1 MKRTITVRLS
11 EDMVERLEAAAE
23 RRGASKAA
31 LMEAALQRFLA
42 TESDTVDDATL
53 LRRMSG
59 QLEQL
64 DRDLRIVNETVAL
77 HARYYLSITPPLPQA
92 HQRTACALGR
102 ERFEALAMQ
111 IGRRLH
117 LGTSLMRETMD
128 QLTATKRGPFASD
141 VEEGAPRPGA
151 ELYHDASAPTV
162 LNRELES
169 PAGVQEG
176 ASSDGFRGEARNP
189 NR

>member
-42 TESDTVDDATL
+42 TESDTADDATL

-59 QLEQL
+59 QLGQL
-64 DRDLRIVNETVAL
+64 DRDLHIVSETVAL
-77 HARYYLSITPPLPQA
+77 HARYHLSNTPPLPQA

-102 ERFEALAMQ
+102 ERFEAFATQ
-111 IGRRLH
+111 VGGRLH
-117 LGTSLMRETMD
+117 LATSLMRETMD
-128 QLTATKRGPFASD
+128 ELTATNPGLFASE
-141 VEEGAPRPGA
+141 VEEVAPRPGA
-151 ELYHDASAPTV
+151 EPYDDASAPTV
-162 LNRELES
+162 LNGELKS
-169 PAGVQEG
+169 SAGVQEG
-176 ASSDGFRGEARNP
+176 ASSDGFRGEARDP